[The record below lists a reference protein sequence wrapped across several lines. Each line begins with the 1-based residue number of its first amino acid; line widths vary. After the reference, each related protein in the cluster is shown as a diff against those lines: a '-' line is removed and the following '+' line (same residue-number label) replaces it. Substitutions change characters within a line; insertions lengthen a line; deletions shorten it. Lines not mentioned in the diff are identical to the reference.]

1 MQWEEIENKKFV
13 LHPLAYMK
21 KDKGKSILFKF
32 SPINLEIEKRQF
44 IHPAVAVLLALFDGK
59 RSVKEITN
67 ILREIST
74 LTEDDA
80 RRDILALLN
89 GDITNGERWLVE
101 AEQSE
106 RPLFE
111 KKYNPLEFVD
121 KPAAE
126 GNNTKL
132 CSPYVLNYLVT
143 FRCSTRCIYCYAE
156 SYSIP
161 PPPEMPLERVKEII
175 DEANELE
182 VLHIYLG
189 GGDALCSSN
198 FWQILPYIIEKGII
212 AFVSTKTI
220 LTEAQVCKLRD
231 IGLKTIQVSIDTLD
245 EKISKYLLGVD
256 DYPSRMIKVIKKL
269 INSGIKT
276 STNTVITPYN
286 VEGIPSLIRLLISIG
301 VSCIA
306 LAPYGRSLYRHSDDL
321 FLSLEQYDWLSEQV
335 EKLRSQF
342 PNTVIKY
349 NAQRPIPDEPVEDK
363 KRRWKQRA
371 LCSGG
376 KEGLVIHPDGK
387 VTICEELPRRPE
399 YIVGDVSKQSLME
412 VWNSDR
418 LQEAIMPPREKFK
431 GWPCYDCEEFEEC
444 HKILGRC
451 VRDALKIYGT
461 IYAPPPQCPK
471 APFTTKRLY

>member
-1 MQWEEIENKKFV
+1 
-13 LHPLAYMK
+13 MK
-21 KDKGKSILFKF
+21 DLY
-32 SPINLEIEKRQF
+32 L
-44 IHPAVAVLLALFDGK
+44 K
-59 RSVKEITN
+59 RSIT
-67 ILREIST
+67 R
-74 LTEDDA
+74 
-80 RRDILALLN
+80 LN
-89 GDITNGERWLVE
+89 
-101 AEQSE
+101 
-106 RPLFE
+106 
-111 KKYNPLEFVD
+111 FVD

-189 GGDALCSSN
+189 GGDALCSSD